1 MQFEDDWE
9 DKSSLTSGGRR
20 LLRMEGENRRNGL
33 PLGQTIEPAA
43 VGAGQQGGAQSGA
56 LLG

>member
-1 MQFEDDWE
+1 MVDWE